1 MELYNQYINNE
12 ISLVEYISQSSDH
25 MTYELSAKKS
35 DELIEKIKKDI
46 KAKDRL
52 ANIHISLMITSDDA
66 YALHLT
72 ENYKLK
78 AKLTITLN
86 EILEKEKVELF
97 GKSYYLLGEGIDGE
111 KYYLQKA
118 VFNRVWYQDG
128 SYIVT
133 LNCTKTNINC
143 SIRYNSGDI
152 NGYKLAS
159 FEGFNNAFKI
169 TTMTK
174 EETWV
179 FYELMRTLST
189 AREAMCISLRG
200 NSGIGVRN
208 DLSELIRNEDVYNHF
223 DKVARAI
230 DDELDKLLS
239 PAE

>member
-1 MELYNQYINNE
+1 MELCNQYINNE

-46 KAKDRL
+46 KAKDRP
-52 ANIHISLMITSDDA
+52 ANIHISLMITSDNA

-118 VFNRVWYQDG
+118 VFNRIWYQDG
-128 SYIVT
+128 NYIVT

-143 SIRYNSGDI
+143 PIRYNSGDI

-239 PAE
+239 TAE

>member
-1 MELYNQYINNE
+1 MELCNQYINNE
-12 ISLVEYISQSSDH
+12 ISLVEYISQSSDR

-46 KAKDRL
+46 KAKDRP
-52 ANIHISLMITSDDA
+52 ANIHISLMITSDNA

-118 VFNRVWYQDG
+118 AFNRVWYQDG
-128 SYIVT
+128 SYIVM

-143 SIRYNSGDI
+143 PIRYNSGDI

-189 AREAMCISLRG
+189 AREAMRMSLRG

-230 DDELDKLLS
+230 NDELDKLLS